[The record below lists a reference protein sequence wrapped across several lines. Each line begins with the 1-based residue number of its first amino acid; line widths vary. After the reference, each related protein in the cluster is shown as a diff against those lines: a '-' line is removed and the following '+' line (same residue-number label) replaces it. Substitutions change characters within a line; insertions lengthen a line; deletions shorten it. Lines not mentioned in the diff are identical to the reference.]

1 MQAPFLQALKHRRE
15 LPGRPHS
22 LDALVRGVFREM
34 QLADR
39 VGVHG
44 PVSRRAIETTRIH
57 LGNVSQHDRRDAS
70 FLSYMSVQ
78 TLENNPI
85 AEMRQRIALHCELP
99 DGGGRRGQR
108 SSTSSLYHERF
119 WRSERHPNA
128 RSRRATRS
136 FSNGAHS
143 TSCGA
148 SSRAWAAAPAAI
160 GKTRDAQSRYASR

>member
-15 LPGRPHS
+15 LPGRPRS
-22 LDALVRGVFREM
+22 LDPLVRGVFREM
-34 QLADR
+34 QLANR

-44 PVSRRAIETTRIH
+44 PVSRRTIETTRIH

-99 DGGGRRGQR
+99 DGGGRRGR
-108 SSTSSLYHERF
+108 RF
-119 WRSERHPNA
+119 LDSI
-128 RSRRATRS
+128 
-136 FSNGAHS
+136 HS
-143 TSCGA
+143 TGVLSAWGCVQMLDRAVCRFRLRTERIRVLRFNLA
-148 SSRAWAAAPAAI
+148 SLNDGSSI
-160 GKTRDAQSRYASR
+160 DQKTQDTQSEFASR